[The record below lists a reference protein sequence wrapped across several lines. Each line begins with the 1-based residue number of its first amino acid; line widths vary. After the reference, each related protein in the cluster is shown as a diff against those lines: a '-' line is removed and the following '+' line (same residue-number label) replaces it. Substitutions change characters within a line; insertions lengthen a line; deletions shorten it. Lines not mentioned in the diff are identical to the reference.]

1 MAKIFKISGYLVD
14 PDDLYRLS
22 EIEAGISYVLDGMV
36 HQHIHVEES
45 DIGKWDDESPLNY
58 DNCDLAECEK
68 YFKRKIPVD
77 NDRNVI
83 AGQVYRHFKGQTV
96 KVLHISQDAEAPG
109 QFYVVYECEDGS
121 VWSRPYGMFVSE
133 VDHDKYPDVKQ
144 KYRFELVEDVGKEEF
159 GKWIPCSERLPEK
172 PVAGEDCYLIQAQY
186 VEQPF
191 VAYWD
196 GRNWTDECYEIA
208 KHVIAWMPLPKPYRE
223 VDDEK
228 NQ

>member
-1 MAKIFKISGYLVD
+1 MNMAKIFKISGYLVD
-14 PDDLYRLS
+14 ADDLYRLS

-68 YFKRKIPVD
+68 YFKRKVPVE
-77 NDRNVI
+77 NDRNVM
-83 AGQVYRHFKGQTV
+83 AGQVYRHFKGHTV
-96 KVLHISQDAEAPG
+96 KVLHISQDTEAPG

-208 KHVIAWMPLPKPYRE
+208 KHVIAWMPLPKPYKE
-223 VDDEK
+223 SEDE
-228 NQ
+228 

>member
-22 EIEAGISYVLDGMV
+22 EIEAGISYALDGMV

-45 DIGKWDDESPLNY
+45 DMGKWDDESPLNY
-58 DNCDLAECEK
+58 NNCDLAECEK

-109 QFYVVYECEDGS
+109 QFCVVYECEDGS
-121 VWSRPYGMFVSE
+121 VWSRPYGMFVSD

-144 KYRFELVEDVGKEEF
+144 KYRFELVEDAKDTNVP
-159 GKWIPCSERLPEK
+159 GKWIPCSERMPEK
-172 PVAGEDCYLIQAQY
+172 PRANYYDGYIVQTRH
-186 VEQPF
+186 VMQPF
-191 VAYWD
+191 SAYWD
-196 GRNWTDECYEIA
+196 GIEWTDDDDDA
-208 KHVIAWMPLPKPYRE
+208 VDDVIAWMPLPTPYRGE
-223 VDDEK
+223 
-228 NQ
+228 

>member
-1 MAKIFKISGYLVD
+1 MNMAKIFKISGYLVD

-109 QFYVVYECEDGS
+109 QFHVVYECEDGS
-121 VWSRPYGMFVSE
+121 VCSRPYGMFVSD
-133 VDHDKYPDVKQ
+133 VDHVKYPDVKQ
-144 KYRFELVEDVGKEEF
+144 KYRFELVEV
-159 GKWIPCSERLPEK
+159 
-172 PVAGEDCYLIQAQY
+172 
-186 VEQPF
+186 
-191 VAYWD
+191 
-196 GRNWTDECYEIA
+196 
-208 KHVIAWMPLPKPYRE
+208 
-223 VDDEK
+223 
-228 NQ
+228 